1 VFVTVCD
8 TLTTLTC
15 LSLQTGMQ
23 LLGKALGGTVSA
35 AAQGEFG
42 PMNIRIMDPTDKLFS
57 GVMVDRVWMSHGDEV
72 R

>member
-1 VFVTVCD
+1 
-8 TLTTLTC
+8 
-15 LSLQTGMQ
+15 MQ
-23 LLGKALGGTVSA
+23 LLGKALGGDVSA